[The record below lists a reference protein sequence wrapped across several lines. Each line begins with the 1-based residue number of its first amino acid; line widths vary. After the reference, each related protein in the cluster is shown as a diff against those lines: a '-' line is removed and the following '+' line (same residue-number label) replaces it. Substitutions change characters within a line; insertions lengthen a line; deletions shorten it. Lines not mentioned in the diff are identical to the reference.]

1 VKILLTG
8 GSGFIGRNV
17 RESWLAEKHEIV
29 APSHREL
36 ELADEDAV
44 MAFLKAGH
52 FDAVVHSA
60 TKPGHRNS
68 KDSSNLFY
76 SNSRMFFN
84 LARCHEYFGRMLI
97 VGSGAIYDMRHYLP
111 KMKEEYFGTHVPAD
125 EHGFCKYVC
134 GRYIERS
141 EKITDLRVFGIF
153 GKYEDY
159 AIRFI
164 SNVAC
169 KAVFDLPITIKQN
182 RRFDYIWVDDFL
194 PVLEHFLISEH
205 RHNAYNITPPA
216 SVELLELAEMVR
228 EISGKKLDIVVK
240 EPGMG
245 LEYSGDNSRLMSEM
259 PGLTFTPLRKSVEA
273 LYRWYYDNRASLDRG
288 LLLQDK

>member
-1 VKILLTG
+1 MKILITG

-17 RESWLAEKHEIV
+17 RESWLGGKHELV
-29 APSHREL
+29 SPSHKEL

-44 MAFLKAGH
+44 MAFIRKGK

-84 LARCHEYFGRMLI
+84 LARCHDYFGRMLI
-97 VGSGAIYDMRHYLP
+97 VGSGAVYDMRHYQP
-111 KMKEEYFGTHVPAD
+111 KMKEDYFGVHVPAD

-134 GRYIERS
+134 GRYIERVD
-141 EKITDLRVFGIF
+141 KITDMRVFGIF

-164 SNVAC
+164 SNAAC
-169 KAVFDLPITIKQN
+169 KAVFDLPITIRQN
-182 RRFDYIWVDDFL
+182 RRFDYLWVDDFL
-194 PVLEHFLISEH
+194 PVLDVFLSADLKYK
-205 RHNAYNITPPA
+205 AYNITPPA
-216 SVELLELAEMVR
+216 SVELLELAKLVVAV
-228 EISGKKLDIVVK
+228 SGKRLDILVK

-245 LEYSGDNSRLMSEM
+245 SEYSGDNARLTAEF
-259 PGLTFTPLRKSVEA
+259 PALTFTPLAKAVEE
-273 LYRWYYDNRASLDRG
+273 LYRWYYDRRESLDRS
-288 LLLQDK
+288 LLMVDK